1 VERAKQKTAST
12 LAQVSAEQSAL
23 KDSTLALDLS
33 EKSVS
38 KCENF
43 VLLCTMFLYHISA

>member
-1 VERAKQKTAST
+1 MHCLVSVKIIQVERAKQKTAST

-38 KCENF
+38 N
-43 VLLCTMFLYHISA
+43 